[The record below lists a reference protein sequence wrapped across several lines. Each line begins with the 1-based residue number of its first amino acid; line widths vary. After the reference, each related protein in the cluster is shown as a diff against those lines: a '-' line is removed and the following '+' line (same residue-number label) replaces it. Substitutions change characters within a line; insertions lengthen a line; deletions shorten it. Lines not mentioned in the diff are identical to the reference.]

1 MCTESVKV
9 NQPITTL
16 KVFFGDCESLR
27 KSHNLLSTLGFS
39 TVNEINVIKSSVLD
53 FQTSRISS
61 GNLVIEM
68 ISDPLFT
75 RIRNS
80 LGKRSSFARV
90 IEMNKSMGPMSRLS
104 SLPLGKSSFF
114 SGSHLLNAL
123 ANKYPF
129 SVPTCTVDM
138 VTSPETSSSETSSK
152 QIERND
158 SKLFSNIKEIIIPC
172 STTKYEAMEEIQ
184 SNLLDLFDAKIFN
197 KKLHGIYEIDNSDEK
212 LILRT
217 APTNVCTI
225 VLKVDDIE
233 TASNTLRSL
242 NAIGDCMG
250 MNGTSTHGEI
260 QIKMVGLDEGVEFR
274 ITDSNSVSPFYSEP
288 PDSMLADERP
298 EMQST
303 RVQTLGGGGEREVV
317 PENILVGDCWSE
329 VKVHMTSKKVK

>member
-1 MCTESVKV
+1 
-9 NQPITTL
+9 
-16 KVFFGDCESLR
+16 
-27 KSHNLLSTLGFS
+27 
-39 TVNEINVIKSSVLD
+39 
-53 FQTSRISS
+53 
-61 GNLVIEM
+61 M

-80 LGKRSSFARV
+80 LGKRSTFARV

-104 SLPLGKSSFF
+104 SLPLGKSTFF
-114 SGSHLLNAL
+114 SGLHLLNAL

-138 VTSPETSSSETSSK
+138 VSSPISSSSEEV
-152 QIERND
+152 ERND
-158 SKLFSNIKEIIIPC
+158 PKHFSNIKEIIIPC

-184 SNLLDLFDAKIFN
+184 SKLLDLFDAKIFN
-197 KKLHGIYEIDNSDEK
+197 KKLHGIYEIDNSDQK

-260 QIKMVGLDEGVEFR
+260 QIKMLGLDEGVEFR

-303 RVQTLGGGGEREVV
+303 RVQTLGGGGERVVV

-329 VKVHMTSKKVK
+329 VKIHMTSKKVK